1 MNDARPDPDDLLA
14 RVQAEA
20 HAAKRGHLRIYF
32 GASAGVGKTFAMLS
46 AARKRLEERP
56 STRIAIGI
64 IETHG
69 RSETAALLAGL
80 RVIDR
85 KRIEHLGRV
94 YEEFDLDTVLAE
106 RPDLAI
112 VDELAHTNAPGSRHP
127 KRWQDVEEL
136 RDAGIDVWTTLNVQ
150 HLESLNEVVGGIT
163 GIRVAETLPDAVVDS
178 ADEIMLVDITAD
190 ELLARLRAGK
200 VYLPEQAERAAANFF
215 RKGNLIAL
223 REIALRRVADRVEDE
238 VQAYR
243 ESQSIAPAWKTE
255 AALLACVDRV
265 HAAAV
270 VRATARFAS
279 QLNVEWHAVSV
290 DVASGTRAQTAA
302 SKAVFDAMKL
312 AGDLGATTAMLAHD
326 DAAQAWVDYARD
338 HNISRMVVAR
348 ATQRSWPWR
357 RPLAERIAHAMP
369 EADLISI
376 APAQTPQAP
385 ERPAPSARVRADH
398 AAAWPR
404 YAWASLAAIA
414 PTLLAA
420 PLSGVLELAN
430 IVMFFLLAVLFVGYR
445 YGRGPAVLAAFLNVV
460 AFDFFFV
467 PPRFSFAV
475 TDAQYLVVFTVML
488 ATGLATGQLTAN
500 LRRQAQD
507 AREREARARAM
518 FELARKLSGHLQIEQ
533 IVETTLA
540 SLARSFDAEVVLLIP
555 DAADQLRPAA
565 RNALPSTL
573 DSGIAR
579 WSYDRAQPAGL
590 ETDTLPGSPWRF
602 EPMRAPM
609 RVRGVI
615 ALKPAQPASLK
626 VPEQER
632 LLETIATLVAIAL
645 ERVHYVEVAGAATL
659 HVEAQRL
666 HNSLLAALS
675 HDLRTP
681 LAALVGLA
689 DTLERTPPGA
699 PRNAELAHAIAVEA
713 RRMNALVANL
723 LDMARLETGQ
733 ITLKNDWQS
742 IEEVIGSA
750 LESVRAALDGRAVQV
765 DLPPELPLVRF
776 DAVLIERVLANLL
789 ENAAK
794 YAPAPAAISIRVE
807 FDDARLNVAVLDT
820 GPGLP
825 PGSEGSLFEKFVRG
839 QTESATPGLGLG
851 LAICRAIVIAHGGGM
866 RAVNRREG
874 GASFSFWLPRT
885 EAPSMDDAAAT
896 GGAGNP
902 STTP

>member
-20 HAAKRGHLRIYF
+20 SAAQRAHLRIYF

-46 AARKRLEERP
+46 AARKLLEERP
-56 STRIAIGI
+56 SARVVVGI
-64 IETHG
+64 VETHG
-69 RSETAALLAGL
+69 RGETAALLTGL

-85 KRIEHLGRV
+85 KRIEQQGRV
-94 YEEFDLDTVLAE
+94 YEEFDLDAVLAE
-106 RPDLAI
+106 HPDLVI
-112 VDELAHTNAPGSRHP
+112 VDELAHSNAPGSRHP
-127 KRWQDVEEL
+127 KRWQDVDEL

-163 GIRVAETLPDAVVDS
+163 GIRVAETLPDAVVDT

-190 ELLARLRAGK
+190 ELLARLHAGK

-223 REIALRRVADRVEDE
+223 REIALRRVADRVEDD

-255 AALLACVDRV
+255 AALLACVDRN
-265 HAAAV
+265 HAAEV

-290 DVASGTRAQTAA
+290 DVASVSRAGEAPP
-302 SKAVFDAMKL
+302 KAVFDAMKL
-312 AGDLGATTAMLAHD
+312 AGELGATTAMLAHD

-348 ATQRSWPWR
+348 AASSAWTWR

-376 APAQTPQAP
+376 APAQTS
-385 ERPAPSARVRADH
+385 ERPASTARGAPMTDTP
-398 AAAWPR
+398 AWPR
-404 YAWASLAAIA
+404 YAWATLAAIA

-445 YGRGPAVLAAFLNVV
+445 YGRGPAVLAAFLNVI

-475 TDAQYLVVFTVML
+475 TDAQYLVVFAVML
-488 ATGLATGQLTAN
+488 AAGLATGQLTAN
-500 LRRQAQD
+500 LRHQAKH

-533 IVETTLA
+533 IVDTTRT
-540 SLARSFDAEVVLLIP
+540 SLARSFDAEVILLIP
-555 DAADQLRPAA
+555 DASDQLRPAA
-565 RNALPSTL
+565 QSALPSTL
-573 DSGIAR
+573 DIGIAR

-632 LLETIATLVAIAL
+632 LLETFATLVAIAL
-645 ERVHYVEVAGAATL
+645 ERVHYVEVASAATL

-689 DTLERTPPGA
+689 DTLERTPSA
-699 PRNAELAHAIAVEA
+699 SARNTELAHSIAIEA
-713 RRMNALVANL
+713 HRMNALVANL
-723 LDMARLETGQ
+723 LDMARLESGQ
-733 ITLKNDWQS
+733 ITLGRDWQS

-750 LESVRAALDGRAVQV
+750 IESVRAALDGRTVQV
-765 DLPPELPLVRF
+765 ELPAELPLVRF

-789 ENAAK
+789 ENASK
-794 YAPAPAAISIRVE
+794 YAPPPATITIHVE
-807 FDDARLNVAVLDT
+807 FDETRLNVAVLDT

-825 PGSEGSLFEKFVRG
+825 PGTEGSIFEKFVRG
-839 QTESATPGLGLG
+839 QAESATPGLGLG
-851 LAICRAIVIAHGGGM
+851 LAICRAIIQAHGGGM
-866 RAVNRREG
+866 RAANRREG
-874 GASFSFWLPRT
+874 GASFTFWLPRT
-885 EAPSMDDAAAT
+885 DAPTLDDAALAAVLPT
-896 GGAGNP
+896 
-902 STTP
+902 